1 VVKPVRSIQKLSNLS
16 RDSLEKKTCSQK
28 MKPPIE
34 KQSQNLPS
42 KINDALINNEFIY
55 FMFILTKPV
64 LISKQKYDVA
74 LIIVRQ
80 ITL

>member
-1 VVKPVRSIQKLSNLS
+1 MNIVAS
-16 RDSLEKKTCSQK
+16 
-28 MKPPIE
+28 IE